1 MTYEYIICGAGIAG
15 LYCALN
21 LIEKNKVD
29 PKTILIL
36 EKSYRV
42 GGLIKT
48 NNNDKF
54 KIKYE
59 NGAGRFTE
67 NDKLLLELII
77 RFNLEQQ
84 KIELP
89 TKKEY
94 RKVFD
99 DKIITIKTDKFNRTL
114 NKLIFKRYKLTEQE
128 LLGNTLRSLCE
139 DEIGIERTSILVES
153 FGYTD
158 EFDKVNAK
166 NGLEIFRKNFLPNL
180 RYYVLR
186 DGLEQIILK
195 LESLLKEKGVVIQL
209 SEMITDIEKKEKEKS
224 NKSIVLH
231 TATFDG
237 DNRIY
242 TTNNLVLAMP
252 RGALVKI
259 PFLQNIHSLLNSV
272 EDSSLFRIY
281 AVFPKNSDG
290 KVWFHNIPKTT
301 TNLPIQQF
309 IPINADSGLVM
320 ITYSDTKNAKQW
332 QQDKIND
339 VFKKKIMKNIRMLF
353 PEKNI
358 PEPIFLSS
366 SFYAE
371 GTHVWK
377 VNCDGESLQ
386 SRILQPFRDINLFI
400 CGETYSTNQ
409 GWIEGSLETS
419 GIVVELIR
427 NKSPLKFKVFS
438 REQVEKSSSLIII
451 NNNVY
456 DISLNNWINLHPG
469 GDIITKYIGK
479 DATHIFKYIHP
490 EYAYHLLE
498 CLYVGVIE

>member
-1 MTYEYIICGAGIAG
+1 MAYEYIICGAGIAG

-21 LIEKNKVD
+21 LIEKNSVD
-29 PKTILIL
+29 PKSILIL

-59 NGAGRFTE
+59 NGAGRITE
-67 NDKLLLELII
+67 NDKLLLELIS

-99 DKIITIKTDKFNRTL
+99 DKIITIKTDKFSRTL
-114 NKLIFKRYKLTEQE
+114 NKIIFKQHKLSEQE
-128 LLGNTLRSLCE
+128 LLGKTLRSLFE
-139 DEIGIERTSILVES
+139 DELCMEKTSILVES

-166 NGLEIFRKNFLPNL
+166 NGLEIFRKSFLPNL
-180 RYYVLR
+180 KYYVLR
-186 DGLEQIILK
+186 DGLEQIVLQ
-195 LESLLKEKGVVIQL
+195 LESLLKERGVVIQL
-209 SEMITDIEKKEKEKS
+209 SEMITDIEKKEKS
-224 NKSIVLH
+224 NPSITLH
-231 TATFDG
+231 TETFDG
-237 DNRIY
+237 ANKTY

-259 PFLQNIHSLLNSV
+259 PFLQNIHNLLNSV

-290 KVWFHNIPKTT
+290 KVWFHDIPKTT

-309 IPINADSGLVM
+309 IPINAANGLVM
-320 ITYSDTKNAKQW
+320 ITYSDTKNARQW

-339 VFKKKIMKNIRMLF
+339 VFKKKIMKNIRILF
-353 PEKNI
+353 SEKTI
-358 PEPIFLSS
+358 PEPTFLTSN
-366 SFYAE
+366 FYAE
-371 GTHVWK
+371 GTHLWK

-386 SRILQPFRDINLFI
+386 SRITQPYRDIKLFI
-400 CGETYSTNQ
+400 CGESYSTNQ
-409 GWIEGSLETS
+409 GWIEGALETS
-419 GIVVELIR
+419 NIVVELIR
-427 NKSPLKFKVFS
+427 NKSLPKIKVFS
-438 REQVEKSSSLIII
+438 KEQVKKSSSLIIV

-456 DISLNNWINLHPG
+456 DISKNNWIQKHPG
-469 GDIITKYIGK
+469 GDIIKTYIGK
-479 DATHIFKYIHP
+479 DATKIYRFIHP

>member
-1 MTYEYIICGAGIAG
+1 
-15 LYCALN
+15 
-21 LIEKNKVD
+21 
-29 PKTILIL
+29 
-36 EKSYRV
+36 
-42 GGLIKT
+42 
-48 NNNDKF
+48 
-54 KIKYE
+54 
-59 NGAGRFTE
+59 
-67 NDKLLLELII
+67 
-77 RFNLEQQ
+77 
-84 KIELP
+84 
-89 TKKEY
+89 
-94 RKVFD
+94 
-99 DKIITIKTDKFNRTL
+99 
-114 NKLIFKRYKLTEQE
+114 
-128 LLGNTLRSLCE
+128 
-139 DEIGIERTSILVES
+139 
-153 FGYTD
+153 
-158 EFDKVNAK
+158 
-166 NGLEIFRKNFLPNL
+166 
-180 RYYVLR
+180 
-186 DGLEQIILK
+186 
-195 LESLLKEKGVVIQL
+195 
-209 SEMITDIEKKEKEKS
+209 
-224 NKSIVLH
+224 
-231 TATFDG
+231 
-237 DNRIY
+237 
-242 TTNNLVLAMP
+242 
-252 RGALVKI
+252 
-259 PFLQNIHSLLNSV
+259 
-272 EDSSLFRIY
+272 
-281 AVFPKNSDG
+281 
-290 KVWFHNIPKTT
+290 
-301 TNLPIQQF
+301 
-309 IPINADSGLVM
+309 M